1 MLPGIITEL
10 GQGRTQPDAG
20 PFITGP
26 HQASSRSSPI
36 ARSSRHRPSP
46 PGYHSHQ
53 GQHFGVQLGLG
64 MQSYGVGAAWGG
76 GKVLGL
82 EEEV

>member
-10 GQGRTQPDAG
+10 RQGRAQPDAG

-26 HQASSRSSPI
+26 HQASFCSSPI
-36 ARSSRHRPSP
+36 ARSSGHRPSSA
-46 PGYHSHQ
+46 GSRSDQ

-64 MQSYGVGAAWGG
+64 MQSYGMGAAWGG
-76 GKVLGL
+76 DKVLGL